1 MFDIKLSNYA
11 AVTICILL
19 LCTSCCLMITAWY
32 FHLKFDCWPFWMA
45 ILISWTIALP
55 EYCCMIP
62 ANRIGFGSG
71 ALSVPELK
79 AIAEVVQILAFIG
92 FQTVVLHQELLVNH
106 LIGFAVVVV
115 GFIIVLFGPF
125 NQTLIHG
132 LVHRSQ
138 QEMIELQNEGYTTQ
152 IS

>member
-71 ALSVPELK
+71 ALSVASLK
-79 AIAEVVQILAFIG
+79 AIAEVKNY
-92 FQTVVLHQELLVNH
+92 ELSKTKFKFKGN
-106 LIGFAVVVV
+106 IKKS
-115 GFIIVLFGPF
+115 IKE
-125 NQTLIHG
+125 TLD
-132 LVHRSQ
+132 LLRYKS
-138 QEMIELQNEGYTTQ
+138 
-152 IS
+152 